1 MQQQDSGK
9 NKPTGFD
16 FTDNMNLLVQD
27 IVKKH
32 PVFSHI
38 NTDNVFI
45 AISSSN
51 GSKNGVLAKLR
62 PLRFEGGEKTKT
74 VRGREYHATNVEI
87 NGNDIL
93 YVIYFHLPRFLNHGD
108 YIERLTTV
116 FHELYHISPSFNGDI
131 RRFSGKNFA
140 HGNSR
145 EKYNEIVKSYA
156 EEYVSPN
163 KNNGSSDFLEYDY
176 SGLKRKYGA
185 ICGNMIRIPASK
197 PVVNNKL
204 FQ

>member
-1 MQQQDSGK
+1 MLQKDSGK

-16 FTDNMNLLVQD
+16 FTDNMTLLVQD
-27 IVKKH
+27 IVQCH

-38 NTDNVFI
+38 NTENVFI
-45 AISSSN
+45 AISASN

-74 VRGREYHATNVEI
+74 IRGREYRATNVEI

-93 YVIYFHLPRFLNHGD
+93 YVVYFHLPRFLNHGD
-108 YIERLTTV
+108 YMDKLATV
-116 FHELYHISPSFNGDI
+116 FHELYHISPLFNGDI
-131 RRFSGKNFA
+131 RRFPGKNFA

-145 EKYNEIVKSYA
+145 KKYNEIVKSYT
-156 EEYVSPN
+156 EEYISPN
-163 KNNGSSDFLEYDY
+163 EHNGSSEFLKYDY

-185 ICGNMIRIPASK
+185 IYGDMIRIPASK
-197 PVVNNKL
+197 PGGDNRL
-204 FQ
+204 F

>member
-1 MQQQDSGK
+1 MQQQESGK
-9 NKPTGFD
+9 NKSGSFD
-16 FTDNMNLLVQD
+16 FTDNMTLLVQD
-27 IVKKH
+27 IVRCH

-38 NTDNVFI
+38 NTENVFI
-45 AISSSN
+45 AISASN

-74 VRGREYHATNVEI
+74 IRGREYRATNVEI
-87 NGNDIL
+87 NAKEIL

-108 YIERLTTV
+108 HMEKLTTV
-116 FHELYHISPSFNGDI
+116 FHELYHISPLFNGDI
-131 RRFSGKNFA
+131 RRFPGKNFA

-145 EKYNEIVKSYA
+145 EKYNEIIKSYT
-156 EEYVSPN
+156 EEYISPN
-163 KNNGSSDFLEYDY
+163 KNNGLIEFLKYDY

-197 PVVNNKL
+197 PVGKNKL
-204 FQ
+204 F

>member
-1 MQQQDSGK
+1 MLQKSSGN
-9 NKPTGFD
+9 NKPEGFD
-16 FTDNMNLLVQD
+16 FTYNMNLLVQD

-38 NTDNVFI
+38 NTENVFI

-51 GSKNGVLAKLR
+51 GRKNGVLAKLR
-62 PLRFEGGEKTKT
+62 PLYFEGGGKTKT
-74 VRGREYHATNVEI
+74 IRGREYLATDVKI
-87 NGNDIL
+87 NGNEIL

-108 YIERLTTV
+108 YMDRLTTV

-140 HGNSR
+140 HGNSLK
-145 EKYNEIVKSYA
+145 KYNEIVKSYT
-156 EEYVSPN
+156 EEYISPN
-163 KNNGSSDFLEYDY
+163 ENNGSSDFLKYDY

-197 PVVNNKL
+197 PNR
-204 FQ
+204 